1 MKKIF
6 KTLAAIVML
15 GAMCFLAGEWPENT
29 PRKKVLA
36 FDGGALITALVSGLY
51 LKKTED
57 KK

>member
-36 FDGGALITALVSGLY
+36 FDGGALATALISGLY
-51 LKKTED
+51 LKKTE